1 MPTEAMGHQVVH
13 QNLPEVVFGVPEIYE
28 KVVRE
33 DEDDELSVE
42 HRILKIHDG
51 FEGEDTC
58 QQGWDEYEEETE

>member
-33 DEDDELSVE
+33 DEDDELNVE
-42 HRILKIHDG
+42 HRTHDG